1 MENTIKLSDN
11 TEYDQISQATTT
23 EWIVSLIRWAVLA
36 IFAFIRFFMD
46 TSAEIDLHT
55 LYLFVFLGCLYNIYV
70 SYLLYTGGANKNIH
84 HFISFFLFTDIL
96 LLVTL
101 VYFSNLYETGL
112 LTFYFFLII
121 MVAMRAS
128 FRLSLVLGPVMV
140 LAYLFTDYIVS
151 GTTFVNS
158 KRMALDIAGLIFLS
172 GACGWFSEGKSKA
185 WQALHNLSV
194 KLKAV
199 SHDLDQKLQELD
211 RCRKIEEL
219 QKDFVAV
226 MSHELKT
233 PLTGVIGYTDL
244 MLTEE
249 IGNLNIKQKE
259 FLNKMLLRSHDLLAL
274 IDNLLDLSKIQS
286 GRCTLK
292 IEQFNPTTI
301 LENIIDQLRPSAKM
315 KKIKIIHASSKGKK
329 LPEILADRGKIE
341 RVLLNI
347 IGNAM
352 KFTPEGGEIRISEDI
367 GTDSSLDR
375 HFPHI
380 IFSNKVIIFTV
391 ADNGPGVPDDE
402 ISNIFVRFYRGK
414 DSENRYYPYGAGI
427 GLSTV
432 KEIVELHWGKAWY
445 EKTPEGGSTF
455 RFTLPVSPIRLRN
468 KIALVKS
475 EFQLNPLVDGLLM
488 EFSDEIKK
496 KDINIIKEGLLND
509 SEKISLMIFADKQL
523 LQCVLFNILHNQT
536 RYAYPRSDLHIFADI
551 DKEKGEVIINSR
563 NQGKIMNNNAF
574 ENIECGAR
582 ENSSPAIMDLRQA
595 NVNINLARDIIES
608 HGGTFLV
615 ENISEGGVSIN
626 IRLPLQEMNKEQE
639 DSNE

>member
-1 MENTIKLSDN
+1 MEKIIKLSEN
-11 TEYDQISQATTT
+11 TEYSQISQAITT
-23 EWIVSLIRWAVLA
+23 EWIVSLIRWVVLA

-46 TSAEIDLHT
+46 TSVEIDLQT

-70 SYLLYTGGANKNIH
+70 SYLLYTGGAKKNIH

-101 VYFSNLYETGL
+101 VYFSNLYENGL

-128 FRLSLVLGPVMV
+128 FRLSLVLGPFMV
-140 LAYLFTDYIVS
+140 LAYLFTDYIIS
-151 GTTFVNS
+151 GAVFVNS
-158 KRMALDIAGLIFLS
+158 RRMALDIAGLIFLS
-172 GACGWFSEGKSKA
+172 ATCGWFSEGKSKA
-185 WQALHNLSV
+185 WQALHNLSH

-199 SHDLDQKLQELD
+199 SHDLDQKQQELD

-233 PLTGVIGYTDL
+233 PLTGIIGYTDL
-244 MLTEE
+244 MLIEE
-249 IGNLNIKQKE
+249 IGSLNHKQKE
-259 FLNKMLLRSHDLLAL
+259 FLNKMLMRSHDLLAL

-292 IEQFNPTTI
+292 IEHLNPSTI
-301 LENIIDQLRPSAKM
+301 SENIIDQLGPSAKM
-315 KKIKIIHASSKGKK
+315 KKIKIIHVSSKEKK
-329 LPEILADRGKIE
+329 LPEILADREKIE

-347 IGNAM
+347 IGNSM
-352 KFTPEGGEIRISEDI
+352 KFTQEGGQIRISEDI

-375 HFPHI
+375 YFPHI
-380 IFSNKVIIFTV
+380 IFSNQVVTFSVI
-391 ADNGPGVPDDE
+391 DNGLGIPDE
-402 ISNIFVRFYRGK
+402 ELAHIFERFYRGK

-432 KEIVELHWGKAWY
+432 KEIVELHWGKVWY
-445 EKTPEGGSTF
+445 EKTPGGGSTF
-455 RFTLPVSPIRLRN
+455 KFTLPVSPIRLRN
-468 KIALVKS
+468 KIALVRSK
-475 EFQLNPLVDGLLM
+475 FQLNPLVDGLLM

-496 KDINIIKEGLLND
+496 KDIKIIREGLLDN
-509 SEKISLMIFADKQL
+509 SEKIALMICADKQL
-523 LQCVLFNILHNQT
+523 LQCVLFNILHNQI
-536 RYAYPRSDLHIFADI
+536 RYAHPRSDLHIYADI
-551 DKEKGEVIINSR
+551 DKEKGDTIINSR
-563 NQGKIMNNNAF
+563 NQGKIMNSTAF
-574 ENIECGAR
+574 EHIECGGG
-582 ENSSPAIMDLRQA
+582 ENSSPAIMDLRHA

-626 IRLPLQEMNKEQE
+626 IRLPLREMNKEKE
-639 DSNE
+639 NSNE